1 MPHFWTPPVTGEK
14 IRWYFPGRGAGSNE
28 LDNASFIAS
37 GLLGTRGKSLEKWG
51 EVIYHMSLGWDL
63 MNHEQPWSSIHKN
76 LSGCGFRHYSII
88 IRNASEVPLG
98 SKFPMGFLAK
108 LKSYLVF
115 SWGLLLPVQAKR
127 WNCCGGHSYGRQGPT
142 AAASP
147 ARSRVILSKKG
158 SIRKARQARLAN
170 LWVFLVFFLSK
181 TYR

>member
-1 MPHFWTPPVTGEK
+1 MFHYKPTRNGMPHFWNPPVFTGEK

-51 EVIYHMSLGWDL
+51 EVISHLSLGWDL

-98 SKFPMGFLAK
+98 SKFPMGF
-108 LKSYLVF
+108 F
-115 SWGLLLPVQAKR
+115 SQVEELLGVQL
-127 WNCCGGHSYGRQGPT
+127 G
-142 AAASP
+142 SP
-147 ARSRVILSKKG
+147 ATG
-158 SIRKARQARLAN
+158 SGKALELLRG
-170 LWVFLVFFLSK
+170 S
-181 TYR
+181 